1 MVKVPHRLYLSEDE
15 MPKQWYNLRADMKE
29 LPDPMINPGT
39 MKPATVEDLYPVF
52 CEELAKQEMDNT
64 TRYIDIPEEIQ
75 EMYKIYRPSPLIR
88 AYNLEKAL
96 GTPAKI

>member
-39 MKPATVEDLYPVF
+39 MKHATVEDLYPVF
-52 CEELAKQEMDNT
+52 CVDPRLQSGKGAGHPGEDL
-64 TRYIDIPEEIQ
+64 
-75 EMYKIYRPSPLIR
+75 L
-88 AYNLEKAL
+88 
-96 GTPAKI
+96 

>member
-39 MKPATVEDLYPVF
+39 MQPAAVEDLYPVF
-52 CEELAKQEMDNT
+52 CEELAQQEMDNT
-64 TRYIDIPEEIQ
+64 TR
-75 EMYKIYRPSPLIR
+75 
-88 AYNLEKAL
+88 
-96 GTPAKI
+96 